1 MAADIQKAFGSVLE
15 QKRIDGVESE
25 LCIDEVVITNET
37 SRTFFWRKNRFLA
50 NHGAPGINAFSGDNS
65 YP

>member
-1 MAADIQKAFGSVLE
+1 MSVIVTT
-15 QKRIDGVESE
+15 QPATESE